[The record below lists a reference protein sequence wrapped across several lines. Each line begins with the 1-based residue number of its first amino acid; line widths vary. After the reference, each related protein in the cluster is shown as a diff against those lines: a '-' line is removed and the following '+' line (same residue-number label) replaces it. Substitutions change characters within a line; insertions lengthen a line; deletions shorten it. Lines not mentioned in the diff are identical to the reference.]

1 MQDVLVYEAEVAK
14 VFFLVM
20 VRISGMI
27 GTAPILGSNNFP
39 LVGKIGLTAFTAM
52 LVTPSVAAL
61 KQTLPTDML
70 SYGLMACGEVMI
82 GMIIGSIMTLLFG
95 AIQVGGQ
102 ILDMQSGFGMMN
114 VFNPALETQF
124 PIFGFFLFI
133 LAVLF
138 LLITNGHHM
147 MLRAIVSTFD
157 RIPLGG
163 FVVRPRLLWEVSQFG
178 RAVFYDGLMIAA
190 PVGAAL
196 LLTYL
201 VMGLIGRVIPQVQ
214 LFVVGF
220 PLTIGVSL
228 LVVAFS
234 LQVYLY
240 LLEGMFQQM
249 FKNVEMVIRGMA

>member
-1 MQDVLVYEAEVAK
+1 MHDVLVYEVGVAK

-20 VRISGMI
+20 VRISGLMI
-27 GTAPILGSNNFP
+27 TAPILGSRNFP
-39 LVGKIGLTAFTAM
+39 NSGKIGLTVFTAL
-52 LVTPSVAAL
+52 LVTPSVLAL
-61 KQTLPTDML
+61 KQPLPDDML
-70 SYGLMACGEVMI
+70 SYGIMACGEIAI
-82 GMIIGSIMTLLFG
+82 GMIIGTIITMAFG

-102 ILDMQSGFGMMN
+102 LLDMQSGFGMMN

-138 LLITNGHHM
+138 LLLLNGHHM

-163 FVVRPRLLWEVSQFG
+163 FVLNPRLLWEVSQFG
-178 RAVFYDGLMIAA
+178 QTVFYDGLMIAA
-190 PVGAAL
+190 PVGSAL
-196 LLTYL
+196 LLAYV
-201 VMGLIGRVIPQVQ
+201 VMGLIGRVVPQIQ

-220 PLTIGVSL
+220 PLTIAASL

-234 LQVYLY
+234 LQVYMY
-240 LLEGMFQQM
+240 VLEGMFQQM
-249 FKNVEMVIRGMA
+249 FENVEMVIRGMS